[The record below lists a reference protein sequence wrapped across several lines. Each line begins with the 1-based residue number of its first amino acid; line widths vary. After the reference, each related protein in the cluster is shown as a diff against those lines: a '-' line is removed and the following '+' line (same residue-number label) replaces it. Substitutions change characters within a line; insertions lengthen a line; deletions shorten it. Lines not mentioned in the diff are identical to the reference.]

1 MPESYPV
8 VSSVAKRA
16 HAIRSV
22 PPVAAPPGPS
32 AVQPGEVSRPSG
44 PGKFELVRA
53 DGGGFL
59 IRILDGTG
67 AVPALS
73 GSYQDIAAAVRGVE
87 VVRECAA
94 TAHISDQTAQA
105 PPLP

>member
-32 AVQPGEVSRPSG
+32 AVQPGEVSRPQGQASLNSSVLTGAGSSSAFLTG
-44 PGKFELVRA
+44 PG
-53 DGGGFL
+53 
-59 IRILDGTG
+59 
-67 AVPALS
+67 P
-73 GSYQDIAAAVRGVE
+73 Y
-87 VVRECAA
+87 
-94 TAHISDQTAQA
+94 
-105 PPLP
+105 